1 MFIFLFAY
9 SNRKERVTKKKI
21 QGERKI
27 MNNHIVMIKKFNI
40 GVLGFIWT
48 RVVTWR

>member
-1 MFIFLFAY
+1 
-9 SNRKERVTKKKI
+9 
-21 QGERKI
+21 

-48 RVVTWR
+48 RVVTWRWFRSLFMFKKVYLSLEKKLIVSF